1 MPLSNPK
8 MQIHE
13 TAVVSRKAKLP
24 DDISVGPY
32 TIICDDVQIGAGT
45 HIGAHCLI
53 EGHTKIG
60 SSCEI
65 FSGAVV
71 GSRPQDLKF
80 KDEITFLEIGDNN
93 IIREYCTFNPGTGEG
108 GKTIVGSG
116 NLLMAYSH
124 IAHDCKIG
132 DNCVFANNA
141 TLAGHVTVED
151 KTVIGGLS
159 AVHQFV
165 HLGTLSII
173 GGCSKVVQDI
183 PPFSTCDGHPARVY
197 GLNLVGLRRNNISKD
212 SIHELTHAFNI
223 LFSSGLSI
231 RHALESLVK
240 ETFSYPEVAYLI
252 DFIKRSER
260 GVSRSCRNPKE

>member
-1 MPLSNPK
+1 
-8 MQIHE
+8 MQIHK
-13 TAVVSRKAKLP
+13 TALVSSNARLA
-24 DDISVGPY
+24 DNIAVGPY
-32 TIICDDVQIGAGT
+32 TIIGDDVEIGAGT
-45 HIGAHCLI
+45 SIGAHCLI

-80 KDEITFLEIGDNN
+80 KDETTYLEIGSNN
-93 IIREYCTFNPGTGEG
+93 IIREYCTLNPGTGEG
-108 GKTIVGSG
+108 GKTIVGNS

-132 DNCVFANNA
+132 NNCVFANNA
-141 TLAGHVTVED
+141 TLAGHVTAED
-151 KTVIGGLS
+151 KSVIGGLV

-165 HLGTLSII
+165 HLGILSII

-183 PPFSTCDGHPARVY
+183 PPYSTCDGHPARVY
-197 GLNLVGLRRNNISKD
+197 GLNLVGLRRNNISRD
-212 SIHELTHAFNI
+212 SIRGLNHAFDI
-223 LFSSGLSI
+223 LFNSGISVK
-231 RHALESLVK
+231 HALERLAK
-240 ETFSYPEVAYLI
+240 EDSPCPEITYLI
-252 DFIKRSER
+252 NFIKRSER

>member
-1 MPLSNPK
+1 
-8 MQIHE
+8 MQIHK
-13 TAVVSRKAKLP
+13 TAVVSRKAKLA

-45 HIGAHCLI
+45 NIGAHCFI

-80 KDEITFLEIGDNN
+80 KDEITYLEIGSNN

-116 NLLMAYSH
+116 NLFMAYSH

-151 KTVIGGLS
+151 KTVIGGLV

-165 HLGTLSII
+165 HLGTLCII

-183 PPFSTCDGHPARVY
+183 PPYSTCDGHPTRVY
-197 GLNLVGLRRNNISKD
+197 GLNLVGLRRNNISRD
-212 SIHELTHAFNI
+212 SIHALTHAFNV

-240 ETFSYPEVAYLI
+240 EASACPEVAYLI

-260 GVSRSCRNPKE
+260 GISRSCRVIKE